1 MFEGTDIS
9 LAYGAA
15 YDPSPQSLAAPMVSS
30 NSKPQPP
37 QLAVNNVMNMP
48 QQPVHHVQQETATT
62 SHAQP
67 PEVSYQPPVA
77 MFAQQPTPTPTVA
90 YPAVQYEE
98 VSFWDKLARKRGD
111 VLKLFMFA
119 LVVLLALSLD
129 HMAVHYLT
137 NYISKTILTD
147 TQELLVRLS
156 YPIIIVLVIW
166 VMKASA

>member
-15 YDPSPQSLAAPMVSS
+15 YDPSPQSLAAPVVSS

-48 QQPVHHVQQETATT
+48 QQPVQQQMAHETATT
-62 SHAQP
+62 SHAQA
-67 PEVSYQPPVA
+67 PEVLYHPPAA
-77 MFAQQPTPTPTVA
+77 MYAQQPATAPTA
-90 YPAVQYEE
+90 YPVMHYEE
-98 VSFWDKLARKRGD
+98 VSFWDKLAKKRGD

-119 LVVLLALSLD
+119 LVILLALSLD

-166 VMKASA
+166 VMKATA

>member
-15 YDPSPQSLAAPMVSS
+15 YDPNPQTLSAPLVSS
-30 NSKPQPP
+30 NTKPQPP
-37 QLAVNNVMNMP
+37 QMAVQQVMNMP
-48 QQPVHHVQQETATT
+48 QQAHQVHETATT
-62 SHAQP
+62 SHAQA
-67 PEVSYQPPVA
+67 PEVPYQPPTA
-77 MFAQQPTPTPTVA
+77 MFAQQQPNATPQSYVA
-90 YPAVQYEE
+90 GYHEE

-111 VLKLFMFA
+111 VQKLFMFA
-119 LVVLLALSLD
+119 LVILLGLSLD

-156 YPIIIVLVIW
+156 YPIIIILVIW
-166 VMKASA
+166 VMKANA

>member
-15 YDPSPQSLAAPMVSS
+15 YDPNPQPLAAPIVSS
-30 NSKPQPP
+30 NTKPQPP
-37 QLAVNNVMNMP
+37 Q
-48 QQPVHHVQQETATT
+48 QQQVAQETATT

-67 PEVSYQPPVA
+67 PELAYQPPLA
-77 MFAQQPTPTPTVA
+77 MYTQQPSPAPTMAYPTV
-90 YPAVQYEE
+90 PYEE

-119 LVVLLALSLD
+119 LVILLALSLD

-166 VMKASA
+166 IMKASA